1 MDIIN
6 EMNVKKIKEL
16 KEEKNA
22 IILAHNYQRPEIQDI
37 ADFVGDSLGLSIEAG
52 KTKADVIVFCG
63 VDFMAETAK
72 IINPKKMVLIPEK
85 ALCPMAMMLSP
96 EQILKMKAKHPGVPV
111 VLYVNTHAS
120 CKALADYA
128 CTSANAVKVVD
139 SIKSDTVIFGPDAN
153 LAEYARRKTKKNI
166 IPIPDYGICPVHHQ
180 ISLNDV
186 KRAKNLHKNAVIV
199 VHPETRSEIWEL
211 TDYVGSTEQMIKYCK
226 NSPGKE
232 FIIGTENGILYR
244 MKKEM
249 PEKEFYPASDTAICT
264 NMKMTTLE
272 SVFNSLKY
280 NKFEINLDEEVMNN
294 ARKGI
299 ERMLEM
305 V

>member
-6 EMNVKKIKEL
+6 EMYVKKIKEL
-16 KEEKNA
+16 AKEKNA
-22 IILAHNYQRPEIQDI
+22 VILAHNYQRPEIQDV
-37 ADFVGDSLGLSIEAG
+37 ADFVGDSLWLSIEAG

-96 EQILKMKAKHPGVPV
+96 EQIREAKAKHPGVPV
-111 VLYVNTHAS
+111 VLYVNTHAN
-120 CKALADYA
+120 CKALAEYA
-128 CTSANAVKVVD
+128 CTSANAVKVVS
-139 SIKSDTVIFGPDAN
+139 SIKSDTVMFGPDAN
-153 LAEYARRKTKKNI
+153 LAEYVRRKTKKDI
-166 IPIPDYGICPVHHQ
+166 ISIPEYGMCPAHHQ
-180 ISLNDV
+180 ISTSDV
-186 KRAKNLHKNAVIV
+186 NRAKNLHKNAITV
-199 VHPETRSEIWEL
+199 VHPESRPEIWEL
-211 TDYVGSTEQMIKYCK
+211 ADYVGSTEQMIKYCK

-249 PEKEFYPASDTAICT
+249 QNKEFYPASDTAICT

-280 NKFEINLDEEVMNN
+280 DKFEINLDEEIMKN

-299 ERMLEM
+299 ERMLELA
-305 V
+305 

>member
-1 MDIIN
+1 MDIVN
-6 EMNVKKIKEL
+6 EIKKL

-22 IILAHNYQRPEIQDI
+22 VILAHNYQRPEIQDI
-37 ADFVGDSLGLSIEAG
+37 ADFIGDSLGLSIEVT
-52 KTKADVIVFCG
+52 KTNADMIVFCG

-72 IINPKKMVLIPEK
+72 ILNPDKKVLIPEK

-96 EQILKMKAKHPGVPV
+96 EEVKDAKEKYNAPV
-111 VLYVNTHAS
+111 VLYVNTHAT

-128 CTSANAVKVVD
+128 CTSANAVKVIN
-139 SIKSDTVIFGPDAN
+139 SIDSDTVIFGPDRN
-153 LAEYARRKTKKNI
+153 LVEYVQKNSKKKI
-166 IPIPDYGICPVHHQ
+166 IPIPEYGKCPVHHQ
-180 ISLNDV
+180 ISVSDV
-186 KRAKNLHKNAVIV
+186 KRAKNLHKNAILV
-199 VHPETRSEIWEL
+199 VHPETTAEVQEL
-211 TDYVGSTEQMIKYCK
+211 GDYIGSTEQMIKYCK
-226 NSPGKE
+226 NSQNKE

-249 PEKEFYPASDTAICT
+249 PEKEFYPASETAICT
-264 NMKMTTLE
+264 NMKMINLE

-280 NKFEINLDEEVMNN
+280 EKFEINIDDEIIKN

-299 ERMLEM
+299 ERMIEL